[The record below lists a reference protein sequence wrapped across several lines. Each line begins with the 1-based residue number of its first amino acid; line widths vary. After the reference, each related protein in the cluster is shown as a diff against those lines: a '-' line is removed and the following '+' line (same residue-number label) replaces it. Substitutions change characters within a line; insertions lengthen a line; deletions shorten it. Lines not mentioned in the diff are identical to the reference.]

1 MVASE
6 LSRTVLLA
14 GVHDRDFHPRFSAFP
29 LEHIMLRWVSPAI
42 RALTLG
48 LVVSLSFCGTSGAQ
62 SQPVVAESSASAVD
76 EVLRRGSEL
85 ELERRWAEALVHYE
99 KALREHPSQRQIEER
114 CTLSKIHYDLGRRY
128 HDASFLDATTTMS
141 EKDALGLYSEV
152 LLKIQHHYVDNLDW
166 KRLVDRGTRALD
178 EALVDPVFLERN
190 LPGVDPQRVLRF
202 RQDLRT
208 SFATR
213 RVADRYE
220 AQAAV
225 RSASALGRQQLG
237 LPPAVVIFEYTCGAT
252 NYLDDYSAFLTAD
265 QLNEVYSQIDGNFVG
280 LGVELKSGDGSLE
293 IVDVISGSPAA
304 KGGVLAGDR
313 IIAVDGRST
322 EQLNSDEAADLLQ
335 GAEGSTVEL
344 TLRRQQG
351 THTVRL
357 RRQQVDV
364 PSVEDAAI
372 RDRDFGIGYF
382 RLTCFQKTTT
392 RDIDTA
398 LWQLHRQGMRSLIMD
413 LRGNPGGL
421 LNSSVEVVDRFV
433 TKGTIV
439 STRGRDP
446 REDYTYAAH
455 NEGTWGV
462 PLVVLIDRDSAS
474 ASEIFAGAIRDH
486 RRGVIVGERSYG
498 KGSVQGIFPLGFSR
512 AGLRLTT
519 AKFYSPSGQPFA
531 RVGVQPDVLV
541 PELARPVGLDG
552 AEGLSIDAAGGTDE
566 DPVLATALRV
576 AKQQMASRASA
587 TKTSE

>member
-1 MVASE
+1 
-6 LSRTVLLA
+6 
-14 GVHDRDFHPRFSAFP
+14 
-29 LEHIMLRWVSPAI
+29 MLRWVSPAI
-42 RALTLG
+42 RALVLG
-48 LVVSLSFCGTSGAQ
+48 FVVSLSISGVGYAQ
-62 SQPVVAESSASAVD
+62 TPPAVVDSSASVID
-76 EVLRRGSEL
+76 EVLRRGGEL

-99 KALREHPSQRQIEER
+99 KALREHPSQRQLEER

-128 HDASFLDATTTMS
+128 HDASFLDATRTMS

-178 EALVDPVFLERN
+178 EALIDPIFLERN
-190 LPGVDPQRVLRF
+190 LPGIDPQRILRY

-208 SFATR
+208 SFSTR

-225 RSASALGRQQLG
+225 RAASALARQQLG
-237 LPPAVVIFEYTCGAT
+237 LAPAVVVFEYTCGAA
-252 NYLDDYSAFLTAD
+252 NYLDEYSAFLTAD

-293 IVDVISGSPAA
+293 IVGVITGSPAA

-322 EQLNSDEAADLLQ
+322 ENVNSDEAADLLQ
-335 GAEGSTVEL
+335 GPEGSTVEI
-344 TLRRQQG
+344 TLRRQGG

-357 RRQQVDV
+357 RRQQVEV
-364 PSVEDAAI
+364 PSVEDIAI
-372 RDRDFGIGYF
+372 HDKDFGIGYF

-392 RDIDTA
+392 RDIDAA

-433 TKGTIV
+433 SRGTIV

-446 REDYTYAAH
+446 REDYTYSAH
-455 NEGTWGV
+455 DQGTWGV

-512 AGLRLTT
+512 TGLRLTT

-541 PELARPVGLDG
+541 PELARPTGLDG
-552 AEGLSIDAAGGTDE
+552 AEGLSLDAAGATE
-566 DPVLATALRV
+566 VDPALAAALRV
-576 AKQQMASRASA
+576 SRQQMASRA
-587 TKTSE
+587 TKTAE

>member
-1 MVASE
+1 
-6 LSRTVLLA
+6 
-14 GVHDRDFHPRFSAFP
+14 
-29 LEHIMLRWVSPAI
+29 MLRWVSPAL
-42 RALTLG
+42 RALVLG
-48 LVVSLSFCGTSGAQ
+48 SCLALSLSGACLAQ
-62 SQPVVAESSASAVD
+62 SQPVAIDRAAIEVD

-85 ELERRWAEALVHYE
+85 ETERRWAEALVHYE
-99 KALREHPSQRQIEER
+99 KALRDYPAQRQLEDR
-114 CTLSKIHYDLGRRY
+114 CTYAKIHYDLGRRY
-128 HDASFLDATTTMS
+128 HDGSFLDASQTMS

-178 EALVDPVFLERN
+178 EALTDPVFLERN
-190 LPGVDPQRVLRF
+190 LPGADAQRILRF

-237 LPPAVVIFEYTCGAT
+237 LPPAVVILEYTCGAA

-293 IVDVISGSPAA
+293 IVDVIAGSPAA
-304 KGGVLAGDR
+304 AGGVLPGDR
-313 IIAVDGRST
+313 IVAVDGQST
-322 EQLNSDEAADLLQ
+322 VKLNTDEAADLLQ
-335 GAEGSTVEL
+335 GPEGSTVEVSL
-344 TLRRQQG
+344 ERQGG

-357 RRQQVDV
+357 RRQQIDV

-372 RDRDFGIGYF
+372 RDADRGIAYF

-392 RDIDTA
+392 HDIDTA
-398 LWQLHRQGMRSLIMD
+398 LWKLHREGMRSLIID

-433 TKGTIV
+433 TRGTIV

-446 REDYTYAAH
+446 REDYTYSAH

-519 AKFYSPSGQPFA
+519 AKFYSPTGQPFT

-541 PELARPVGLDG
+541 QEPARPIGLDG
-552 AEGLSIDAAGGTDE
+552 AEALPISAAGGQDE
-566 DPVLATALRV
+566 DPMLAAALRV
-576 AKQQMASRASA
+576 ARQQMASRVG
-587 TKTSE
+587 KTTAAE